1 MLSVRFREPVNSLAH
16 RSRMSFAY
24 RKISRSQIS
33 ELGAGELWQLTK
45 HTWTKMAAYLRP
57 YRGRFL
63 LGVIIGVL
71 AGAFNAGLLLVF
83 QLIFSIVLPGHT
95 DSLKPIVVP
104 FTTWSLDPVKIF
116 GVDADVGVTLS
127 VAIAACSLIP
137 MMFFVRGML
146 GYLGNYCMMWVGNKM
161 LYNMRNDVFRNL
173 LNQSVGFYN
182 RNKIGDLIQTVF
194 NQSRVAQVNA
204 VQLAQ
209 VLTQRPVAIVAIL
222 LIVFAMNWRFA
233 LLSLVMFPLCIGPVM
248 YVARRVRR
256 AGAKEEEEAGQLMV
270 AMHESFTGIRV
281 VKSHARE
288 GFEVRKFDRANASM
302 QKNIMRWNK
311 ALELVGP
318 VVETIASVGVSAGLV
333 YAWHLNFEH
342 PGTITAQSFFLIV
355 LALTQIYPH
364 AKDLSRVQILLQKTI
379 VATSSVFTL
388 MEQEP
393 DIKDDPDAKQLKRA
407 RGEIRYDGVTFR
419 YADPKGRKAAV
430 PAVADVSLHLEPG
443 KFYALVGPSGAGKST
458 IFSLLLRFYDA
469 DEGSISLDGID
480 IRGIAQQSLRNNIGV
495 VSQDTFLFHDTIM
508 ENIRYGR
515 LDATDEEVIEA
526 ARKAH
531 AHEFVSQ
538 IRGAY
543 QAVVGDAGCN
553 LSGGQK
559 QRVSIARAIL
569 RNAPVLLLDEATSA
583 LDTESEKIIQEA
595 IHTLS
600 EGKTVIAIAHR
611 LSTILEADQIVV
623 MNHGRVEATG
633 THHELLRKSDLYQR
647 LYHLQF
653 ETSESATIENAEL
666 AAVET

>member
-1 MLSVRFREPVNSLAH
+1 
-16 RSRMSFAY
+16 MSFAY
-24 RKISRSQIS
+24 RKISRSQIT
-33 ELGAGELWQLTK
+33 ELSAGELWQLTR
-45 HTWTKMAAYLRP
+45 HTWSKMAAYLRP
-57 YRGRFL
+57 YRWRFFI
-63 LGVIIGVL
+63 GVLIGVL
-71 AGAFNAGLLLVF
+71 AGAFNAGMLLVF

-95 DSLKPIVVP
+95 DSLQPIVVP
-104 FTTWSLDPVKIF
+104 FTTWTLDPVELF
-116 GVDADVGVTLS
+116 GVDKDVGITLS
-127 VAIAACSLIP
+127 ATIAACSLIP
-137 MMFFVRGML
+137 VMFFVRGML
-146 GYLGNYCMMWVGNKM
+146 SYLGNYCMIWVGNKM
-161 LYNMRNDVFRNL
+161 LYNMRNDVFRSL
-173 LNQSVGFYN
+173 LSQSVGFYN

-194 NQSRVAQVNA
+194 NQSRVAQSNA

-209 VLTQRPVAIVAIL
+209 VLTQRPVAILSIL
-222 LIVFAMNWRFA
+222 LVVFAMNWKFA
-233 LLSLVMFPLCIGPVM
+233 LLSLVMFPLCIGPVV

-256 AGAKEEEEAGQLMV
+256 AGAKEEEEAGLLMV

-288 GFEVRKFDRANASM
+288 AFEEKKFDRANASM
-302 QKNIMRWNK
+302 QKNIMRWTK

-318 VVETIASVGVSAGLV
+318 IVETIASIGVSAGLV

-342 PGTITAQSFFLIV
+342 PGTMTAQSFFLIV

-364 AKDLSRVQILLQKTI
+364 AKDLSRVQILIQKTI
-379 VATSSVFTL
+379 VATSSVFSL

-393 DIKDDPDAKQLKRA
+393 DIQDDADAKPLKRA
-407 RGEIRYDGVTFR
+407 RGEVRYDRVTFR
-419 YADPKGRKAAV
+419 YTDPKGRKTVNAAV
-430 PAVADVSLHLEPG
+430 EGVSLELAPG

-458 IFSLLLRFYDA
+458 IFSLLLRFFDP
-469 DEGSISLDGID
+469 DDGSISVDGID
-480 IRGIAQQSLRNNIGV
+480 IRRITQRSLRNNIGV

-515 LDATDEEVIEA
+515 LDASDEEVIEA
-526 ARKAH
+526 AQKAH

-538 IRGAY
+538 IRGGY

-569 RNAPVLLLDEATSA
+569 RNAPILLLDEATSA

-595 IHTLS
+595 IHILS

-623 MNHGRVEATG
+623 MNHGHIEAMG
-633 THHELLRKSDLYQR
+633 THQELLQKSDLYQR

-653 ETSESATIENAEL
+653 ETAESGTVETAEL
-666 AAVET
+666 AAVEA